1 MMGVG
6 VELGRDRL
14 WRRLFKY
21 SIPELPEH
29 SGPKALYFYH
39 ASVSIN
45 NTLHTKPL
53 HAWSVS

>member
-1 MMGVG
+1 MMGG
-6 VELGRDRL
+6 VEVGRERL

-21 SIPELPEH
+21 IIPELPIH

-45 NTLHTKPL
+45 TLDTKPL
-53 HAWSVS
+53 DAWCVM

>member
-1 MMGVG
+1 MGG
-6 VELGRDRL
+6 VEFGRDRL

-21 SIPELPEH
+21 LIPYLPDH

-45 NTLHTKPL
+45 TLHIKPL
-53 HAWSVS
+53 DAWCVS